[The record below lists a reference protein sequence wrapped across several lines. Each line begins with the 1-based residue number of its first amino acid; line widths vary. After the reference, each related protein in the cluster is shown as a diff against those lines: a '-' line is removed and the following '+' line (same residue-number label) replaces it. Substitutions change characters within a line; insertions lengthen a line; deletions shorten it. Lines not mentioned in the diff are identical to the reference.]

1 MYFAPIKLTIW
12 LLVPVKK
19 KTFYFIRIILNYFG
33 FNL

>member
-19 KTFYFIRIILNYFG
+19 KLSILFV
-33 FNL
+33 